1 MPKAL
6 ADRYL
11 ETISEL
17 TPRIIRRLGKSEKK
31 RKIMRLEPGFP
42 VFGQAVPAVD
52 RPSFSWFEGDFALF
66 AAV

>member
-31 RKIMRLEPGFP
+31 KKNYEIRTGVSGAWAGSPCSR
-42 VFGQAVPAVD
+42 PAFLQLV
-52 RPSFSWFEGDFALF
+52 
-66 AAV
+66 